1 MDGRRQWPI
10 FPLDFRRSLESLAG
24 GRRHLRVL
32 MHPLSF
38 RLVPM
43 NPVFC
48 QDGFNCQSGKVKILE
63 MRHLAHSRVQA
74 ARRRRSTGTVFVS
87 RRLLSRWTRWF
98 WNTIMDQI
106 DLSSTANAVNL
117 YRPWQFSFRQRSL
130 CKRIFEYFR
139 RYWIYPRLSN
149 LNLGCRIMNC
159 AHYSSHLVRNAWN
172 LW

>member
-1 MDGRRQWPI
+1 MGPRRGFWPI
-10 FPLDFRRSLESLAG
+10 FTLDFCRLLESLAC

-48 QDGFNCQSGKVKILE
+48 KDGFNCQSGKVKILE
-63 MRHLAHSRVQA
+63 TRHLAHGRVQA

-106 DLSSTANAVNL
+106 DLSSTANVVNL
-117 YRPWQFSFRQRSL
+117 YRLWQIFFQAAKPL
-130 CKRIFEYFR
+130 QTNLRIFSQVLD
-139 RYWIYPRLSN
+139 LSKTFQ
-149 LNLGCRIMNC
+149 LGVQDYAIVLII
-159 AHYSSHLVRNAWN
+159 AVILFENA
-172 LW
+172 